1 MARSKVA
8 DHNGDI
14 CSSPQEAKRRGKNGR
29 KWLWPGGVEEGWEA
43 KTLGGFPFLFPRPVS
58 LFFRTPLSLRP
69 LKGAKITH
77 TYIYTQK

>member
-1 MARSKVA
+1 METYVQALKKPKEGA
-8 DHNGDI
+8 KMEGNGY
-14 CSSPQEAKRRGKNGR
+14 G
-29 KWLWPGGVEEGWEA
+29 LEGWEA